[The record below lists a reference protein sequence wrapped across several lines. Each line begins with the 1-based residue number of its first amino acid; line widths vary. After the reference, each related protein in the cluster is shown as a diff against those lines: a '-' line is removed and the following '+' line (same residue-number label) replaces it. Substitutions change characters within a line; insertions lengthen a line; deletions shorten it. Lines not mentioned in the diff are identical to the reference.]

1 MPASRP
7 GRGPRT
13 RPFEEI
19 EALAIEHHGN
29 REAVEA
35 KLGRPKTAAEL
46 AAIPDDRWLAGM
58 TKAVFSA
65 GFVWKVI
72 EAKWEGFEAAF
83 DGFDPGRVALYS
95 DDDIARLV
103 SDERIVRNGQK
114 ITATV
119 QNAQFVQDIAAE
131 HGGFGAF
138 LAGWPASDQ
147 VGLLQLFAKRGS
159 RLGGNTGQ
167 YFLRFSGWD
176 AFIASGD
183 VVKALIR
190 EGVIDKAPTGKAAM
204 QNVQDAF
211 NHWTTETG
219 RSQMEI
225 SRILAL
231 SIG

>member
-1 MPASRP
+1 MRAFS
-7 GRGPRT
+7 
-13 RPFEEI
+13 EI
-19 EALAIEHHGN
+19 EALAIQHHGS
-29 REAVEA
+29 RESIEE
-35 KLGRPKTAAEL
+35 KLTRPKTGDEL
-46 AAIPDDRWLAGM
+46 RAIPDDRWLSGV
-58 TKAVFSA
+58 TQAVFSA

-72 EAKWEGFEAAF
+72 EAKWDGFEAAF
-83 DGFDPGRVALYS
+83 DGFKPGRVALYS

-119 QNAQFVQDIAAE
+119 KNAQFVQDIAGE
-131 HGGFGAF
+131 HGSFGAF
-138 LAGWPASDQ
+138 VSQWPASDQ
-147 VGLLQLFAKRGS
+147 IGLLDVFAKRGS

-167 YFLRFSGWD
+167 YVLRFSGWD

-190 EGVIDKAPTGKAAM
+190 EGVIDKPPTSKGAKKK
-204 QNVQDAF
+204 VQGAF
-211 NHWTTETG
+211 NHWTAESG

-231 SIG
+231 SVG

>member
-1 MPASRP
+1 MRSFA
-7 GRGPRT
+7 
-13 RPFEEI
+13 EI
-19 EALAIEHHGN
+19 EALAIDHHGSS
-29 REAVEA
+29 EAIAE
-35 KLGRPKTAAEL
+35 KLSQPKTAAEL
-46 AAIPDDRWLAGM
+46 RAIPDDRWLAGM

-72 EAKWEGFEAAF
+72 EAKWDGFETAF
-83 DGFDPGRVALYS
+83 DEFDPGKVAFYS
-95 DDDIARLV
+95 DEDIDRLV

-119 QNAQFVQDIAAE
+119 KNAQFVQEIAAE

-147 VGLLQLFAKRGS
+147 TGLLELFSKRAS

-190 EGVIDKAPTGKAAM
+190 EGVIDKPPTSKGAM
-204 QNVQDAF
+204 AKVQAAF
-211 NHWTTETG
+211 NHWTEETG
-219 RSQMEI
+219 RSQTEV

-231 SIG
+231 SVG

>member
-1 MPASRP
+1 VRS
-7 GRGPRT
+7 
-13 RPFEEI
+13 FIDI
-19 EALAIEHHGN
+19 ESLAIDHHGG

-35 KLGRPKTAAEL
+35 KLGRPLSACEL
-46 AAIPDDRWLAGM
+46 TAIPDDRWLAGM
-58 TKAVFSA
+58 AKAVFSA

-72 EAKWEGFEAAF
+72 EAKWDGFEAAF
-83 DGFDPGRVALYS
+83 DGFDPGKVALYS

-119 QNAQFVQDIAAE
+119 KNAQFIQEIAAE
-131 HGGFGAF
+131 QGGFGAF
-138 LAGWPASDQ
+138 LAGWPPSDQ
-147 VGLLQLFAKRGS
+147 IGLLEVFSKRGS
-159 RLGGNTGQ
+159 RLGGSTGQ

-190 EGVIDKAPTGKAAM
+190 EGVIDKPPTSKGAM
-204 QNVQDAF
+204 KKVQAAF
-211 NHWTTETG
+211 NHWAEETG

-231 SIG
+231 SVG

>member
-1 MPASRP
+1 MRAFS
-7 GRGPRT
+7 
-13 RPFEEI
+13 EI
-19 EALAIEHHGN
+19 EALAIRHHGS
-29 REAVEA
+29 REAVDE
-35 KLGRPKTAAEL
+35 KLTRPKTADEL
-46 AAIPDDRWLAGM
+46 RVIPDDRWLSGV
-58 TKAVFSA
+58 TQAVFSA

-72 EAKWEGFEAAF
+72 QAKWDGFEAAF
-83 DGFDPGRVALYS
+83 EGFDPGKVALYS

-119 QNAQFVQDIAAE
+119 KNAQFVQEIASE

-138 LAGWPASDQ
+138 LADWPATDQ
-147 VGLLQLFAKRGS
+147 TGLLEVFAKRGS
-159 RLGGNTGQ
+159 RLGGSTGQ

-204 QNVQDAF
+204 KKVQDAF
-211 NHWTTETG
+211 NQWTEESG
-219 RSQMEI
+219 RCQSEI

-231 SIG
+231 SVG